1 MTTAIPASCRRYQ
14 DVLLDLAEV
23 QFAAPGVD
31 DALAHLDRCE
41 ACERDLAQT
50 AIVVSALRRIRDDMR
65 AAEPGPDAWPRL
77 RARVAARR
85 RPWQPGKLS
94 GLLAGA
100 GLVLVLIV
108 PIVGLRSP
116 AGMGVIGGD
125 GSDGSG
131 GTAPFTDSVGLRIPS
146 RSASAA
152 LAAEHGRE
160 NLSNDTTGVTT
171 SAGGGAVPR
180 GPQAAAADGLPTPPA
195 SSDSGTSPGL
205 AFSSQSTGAGS
216 GLTAH

>member
-1 MTTAIPASCRRYQ
+1 MPASCRRYQ

-23 QFAAPGVD
+23 QVAAPGVD
-31 DALAHLDRCE
+31 EALAHLDRCE

-77 RARVAARR
+77 RARVASGPA

-100 GLVLVLIV
+100 GLVLLLIV
-108 PIVGLRSP
+108 PAVGLRGPS
-116 AGMGVIGGD
+116 GVTTIQ
-125 GSDGSG
+125 SDANDQP
-131 GTAPFTDSVGLRIPS
+131 TPYTDSLGLRIPS
-146 RSASAA
+146 RSATAA
-152 LAAEHGRE
+152 LAAERGRE
-160 NLSNDTTGVTT
+160 NLWTDIT
-171 SAGGGAVPR
+171 SITIASGGGDTPR

-195 SSDSGTSPGL
+195 ASGSGGSVAI
-205 AFSSQSTGAGS
+205 AFSTQSTGAGS

>member
-1 MTTAIPASCRRYQ
+1 MTTAMPASCRRYQ

-23 QFAAPGVD
+23 QVAAPGVD
-31 DALAHLDRCE
+31 EALAHLDRCE

-77 RARVAARR
+77 RARVAARP

-100 GLVLVLIV
+100 GLVLLLIV
-108 PIVGLRSP
+108 PVVGLRSS
-116 AGMGVIGGD
+116 IGLGALGTD
-125 GSDGSG
+125 GSAGPA
-131 GTAPFTDSVGLRIPS
+131 TYTDPLGLRIPT

-160 NLSNDTTGVTT
+160 NLSADTTEVTT
-171 SAGGGAVPR
+171 SADGGATPR